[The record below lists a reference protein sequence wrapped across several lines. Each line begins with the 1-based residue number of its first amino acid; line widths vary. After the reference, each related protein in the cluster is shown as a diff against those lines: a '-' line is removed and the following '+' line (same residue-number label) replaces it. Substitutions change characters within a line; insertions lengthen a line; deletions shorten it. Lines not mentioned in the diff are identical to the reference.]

1 MTSKTAL
8 LLLFAMSYFTSQAQT
23 LPDAVSLEEAIAFGE
38 QNNRTVK
45 KASMEVQKAYKEKW
59 STIAIG
65 LPQISATA
73 NYQNF
78 VELPTSLIPAQFF
91 GGKEGEFAEVQF
103 GTPQTMDAGLTLQ
116 QLVFDGSYIV
126 GLQASNIFLK
136 ISKNVL
142 EKTLLEVRKSIVNT
156 YSTVLLVR
164 ENISFLEKNK
174 TNLNKN
180 LEELNQLFRN
190 GFEEEESVEQLRLTL
205 SSIETQLRYAK
216 NLERISLDMLKL
228 LMGFPTQSPLLLS
241 DTLEALTNE
250 SLFNT
255 SAPENINLDYNI
267 DVKIAQN
274 NLLSENLLYKY
285 ERSKNLPR
293 LSAFLNGNYTG
304 NSQSFTFTQAD
315 QKWFGAA
322 LFGVN
327 LQVPLFSSLKNRA
340 ISQKAKIAVSQA
352 ETELTET
359 KERISIEIQAAEND
373 YKLAVENY
381 FTNKENLELATRIEQ
396 KNQTKYFEGVAS
408 SFELREAQLQ
418 LYSAQNNYIKS
429 IQEVIQ
435 KKLSLETL
443 LNLPQQQKL

>member
-1 MTSKTAL
+1 MTSKTAI
-8 LLLFAMSYFTSQAQT
+8 LLLFTMSYFTSIAQT

-38 QNNRTVK
+38 QNNRTVQ

-65 LPQISATA
+65 LPQISASA

-78 VELPTSLIPAQFF
+78 IELPTSLIPAQFF

-103 GTPQTMDAGLTLQ
+103 GTPQTMDAGVTMQ
-116 QLVFDGSYIV
+116 QLIFDGSYIV
-126 GLQASNIFLK
+126 GLQASNIFLM
-136 ISKNVL
+136 ISQNVL
-142 EKTLLEVRKSIVNT
+142 EKTLLEVRKSIVNS

-164 ENISFLEKNK
+164 ENIDFLEKNK

-216 NLERISLDMLKL
+216 NLEKISLDMLKL
-228 LMGFPTQSPLLLS
+228 LIGFPTQSPLLLS

-250 SLFNT
+250 SLFNA
-255 SAPENINLDYNI
+255 SAPDDINLDYNI

-274 NLLSENLLYKY
+274 NFLSENLLYKY

-327 LQVPLFSSLKNRA
+327 LQVPLFSSLKRRA
-340 ISQKAKIAVSQA
+340 LSQKAKIAVSQA

-381 FTNKENLELATRIEQ
+381 FTNKENLRLATRIEQ

-443 LNLPQQQKL
+443 LNLPQQ

>member
-1 MTSKTAL
+1 MTSKTAI
-8 LLLFAMSYFTSQAQT
+8 LLLFTMSYFTSIAQT

-38 QNNRTVK
+38 QNNRTVQ

-65 LPQISATA
+65 LPQISASA

-78 VELPTSLIPAQFF
+78 IELPTSLIPAQFF

-103 GTPQTMDAGLTLQ
+103 GTPQTMDAGVTMQ
-116 QLVFDGSYIV
+116 QLIFDGSYIV
-126 GLQASNIFLK
+126 GLQASNIFLM
-136 ISKNVL
+136 ISQNVL
-142 EKTLLEVRKSIVNT
+142 EKTLLEVRKSIVNS

-164 ENISFLEKNK
+164 ENIDFLEKNK

-216 NLERISLDMLKL
+216 NLEKISLDMLKL
-228 LMGFPTQSPLLLS
+228 LIGFPTQSPLLLS

-250 SLFNT
+250 SLFNA
-255 SAPENINLDYNI
+255 SAPDNINLDYNI

-327 LQVPLFSSLKNRA
+327 LQVPLFSSLKRRA
-340 ISQKAKIAVSQA
+340 LSQKAKIAVSQA

-381 FTNKENLELATRIEQ
+381 FTNKENLRLATRIEQ

-418 LYSAQNNYIKS
+418 LYSSQNNYIKS

-443 LNLPQQQKL
+443 LNLPQQ

>member
-1 MTSKTAL
+1 MTSKTAV
-8 LLLFAMSYFTSQAQT
+8 LLLFTMSYFTSIAQT

-38 QNNRTVK
+38 QNNRTVQ

-65 LPQISATA
+65 LPQISASA

-78 VELPTSLIPAQFF
+78 IELPTSLIPAQFF

-103 GTPQTMDAGLTLQ
+103 GTPQTMDAGVTMQ
-116 QLVFDGSYIV
+116 QLIFDGSYIV
-126 GLQASNIFLK
+126 GLQASNIFLM
-136 ISKNVL
+136 ISQNVL
-142 EKTLLEVRKSIVNT
+142 EKTLLEVRKSIVNS

-164 ENISFLEKNK
+164 ENIDFLEKNK

-216 NLERISLDMLKL
+216 NLEKISLDMLKL
-228 LMGFPTQSPLLLS
+228 LIGFPTQSPLLLS

-250 SLFNT
+250 SLFNA
-255 SAPENINLDYNI
+255 SAPDNINLDYNI

-327 LQVPLFSSLKNRA
+327 LQVPLFSSLKRRA
-340 ISQKAKIAVSQA
+340 LSQKAKIAVSQA

-381 FTNKENLELATRIEQ
+381 FTNKENLRLATRIEQ

-443 LNLPQQQKL
+443 LNLPQQ

>member
-1 MTSKTAL
+1 MTSKKTL
-8 LLLFAMSYFTSQAQT
+8 LLLFVMSLFSSLAQK
-23 LPDAVSLEEAIAFGE
+23 LPDAVSLEEAIAYGE
-38 QNNRTVK
+38 QNNRAVQ

-65 LPQISATA
+65 LPQINASA

-78 VELPTSLIPAQFF
+78 IELPTSLIPAQFF

-103 GTPQTMDAGLTLQ
+103 GTPQTMDAGVTLQ

-126 GLQASNIFLK
+126 GLQASNIFLM
-136 ISKNVL
+136 ISQNVL
-142 EKTLLEVRKSIVNT
+142 EKTLLEVRKSIVNS
-156 YSTVLLVR
+156 YSSVLLIR
-164 ENISFLEKNK
+164 ENIHFLEKNK
-174 TNLNKN
+174 NNLNKN

-190 GFEEEESVEQLRLTL
+190 GFEEEESVEQMRLTL
-205 SSIETQLRYAK
+205 SGIETKLRYAK

-250 SLFNT
+250 SLFNVST
-255 SAPENINLDYNI
+255 PENFNLDNNI

-274 NLLSENLLYKY
+274 NLLSESLLYKY
-285 ERSKNLPR
+285 ERSKSLPR

-304 NSQSFTFTQAD
+304 NSQSFTFTETN
-315 QKWFGAA
+315 QKWFGSA

-327 LQVPLFSSLKNRA
+327 LQVPLFSSLKRRA
-340 ISQKAKIAVSQA
+340 LSQKAKIAVSQA
-352 ETELTET
+352 EAELTET
-359 KERISIEIQAAEND
+359 QERVSIEIQAAEND
-373 YKLAVENY
+373 YQLAVENY
-381 FTNKENLELATRIEQ
+381 FTNKENLELATRIKE

-429 IQEVIQ
+429 IQEIIQ

-443 LNLPQQQKL
+443 LNLPQQ

>member
-1 MTSKTAL
+1 MTSKTAI
-8 LLLFAMSYFTSQAQT
+8 LLLFTMSYFTSIAQT

-38 QNNRTVK
+38 QNNRTVQ

-65 LPQISATA
+65 LPQISASA

-78 VELPTSLIPAQFF
+78 IELPTSLIPAQFF

-103 GTPQTMDAGLTLQ
+103 GTPQTMDAGVTMQ
-116 QLVFDGSYIV
+116 QLIFDGSYIV
-126 GLQASNIFLK
+126 GLQASNIFLM
-136 ISKNVL
+136 ISQNVL
-142 EKTLLEVRKSIVNT
+142 EKTLLEVRKSIVNS

-164 ENISFLEKNK
+164 ENIDFLEKNK

-241 DTLEALTNE
+241 DTLEALTNK
-250 SLFNT
+250 SLFNA
-255 SAPENINLDYNI
+255 SAPDNINLDSNI

-327 LQVPLFSSLKNRA
+327 LQVPLFSSLKRRA
-340 ISQKAKIAVSQA
+340 LSQKVKIAVSQA

-381 FTNKENLELATRIEQ
+381 FTNKENLRLATRIEQ

-443 LNLPQQQKL
+443 LNLPQQ

>member
-1 MTSKTAL
+1 LLKTTC
-8 LLLFAMSYFTSQAQT
+8 FPKVYFTNT
-23 LPDAVSLEEAIAFGE
+23 
-38 QNNRTVK
+38 N
-45 KASMEVQKAYKEKW
+45 VQKAYKEKW

-65 LPQISATA
+65 LPQINASA

-78 VELPTSLIPAQFF
+78 IELPTSLIPAQFF

-103 GTPQTMDAGLTLQ
+103 GTPQTMDAGVTLQ

-126 GLQASNIFLK
+126 GLQASNIFLM
-136 ISKNVL
+136 ISQNVL
-142 EKTLLEVRKSIVNT
+142 EKTLLEVRKSIVNS
-156 YSTVLLVR
+156 YSSVLLIR
-164 ENISFLEKNK
+164 ENIHFLEKNK
-174 TNLNKN
+174 NNLNKN

-190 GFEEEESVEQLRLTL
+190 GFEEEESVEQMRLTL
-205 SSIETQLRYAK
+205 SGIETQLRYAK

-250 SLFNT
+250 SLFNVST
-255 SAPENINLDYNI
+255 PENFNLDNNI

-274 NLLSENLLYKY
+274 NLLSESLLYKY
-285 ERSKNLPR
+285 ERSKSLPR

-304 NSQSFTFTQAD
+304 NSQSFTFTETN
-315 QKWFGAA
+315 QKWFGSA

-327 LQVPLFSSLKNRA
+327 LQVPLFSSLKRRA
-340 ISQKAKIAVSQA
+340 LSQKAKIAVSQA
-352 ETELTET
+352 EAELTET
-359 KERISIEIQAAEND
+359 QERVSIEIQAAEND
-373 YKLAVENY
+373 YQLAVENY
-381 FTNKENLELATRIEQ
+381 FTNKENLELATRIKE

-429 IQEVIQ
+429 IQEIIQ

-443 LNLPQQQKL
+443 LNLPQQ

>member
-103 GTPQTMDAGLTLQ
+103 GTPQTMDAGVTLQ

-126 GLQASNIFLK
+126 GLQASNIFLT

-250 SLFNT
+250 SLFNA

-304 NSQSFTFTQAD
+304 NSQSFTFTQGD

-381 FTNKENLELATRIEQ
+381 FTNKENLGLATRIEQ

-443 LNLPQQQKL
+443 LNLPQQ